1 MISMVKNIISYY
13 SCKIGI
19 LYSTMWAQIASEY
32 PKYDTHYGTE
42 RIDFVAMW
50 KFNENHGETVQG
62 NGCF

>member
-1 MISMVKNIISYY
+1 MVKNIISYY

-42 RIDFVAMW
+42 RIDFVVMW
-50 KFNENHGETVQG
+50 KFNENHGETV
-62 NGCF
+62 